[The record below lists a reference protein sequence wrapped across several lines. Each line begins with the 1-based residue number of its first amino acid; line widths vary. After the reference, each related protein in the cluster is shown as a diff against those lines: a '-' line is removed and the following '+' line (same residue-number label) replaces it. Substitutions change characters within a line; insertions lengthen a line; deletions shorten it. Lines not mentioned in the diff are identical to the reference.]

1 MMVDFTE
8 ALAYAA
14 EFNPFNTQ
22 MTHAIILKK
31 YNLCVSTLR
40 INSWIIA
47 KLGQK
52 NFENSILNGL
62 HHIHHKAN
70 WYVCAPRAFYICSM
84 RKVCNSKDFYETR
97 LKM

>member
-1 MMVDFTE
+1 MVDFTE
-8 ALAYAA
+8 ALAYEA

-31 YNLCVSTLR
+31 CNLCVSTLR
-40 INSWIIA
+40 IKFWIIA

-70 WYVCAPRAFYICSM
+70 WYACAPGHSHLQHEKSM
-84 RKVCNSKDFYETR
+84 QFKRFYETR